1 MYKRY
6 TTKYINVVSFV
17 CTLIIFSIIYIIS
30 TQIEHIDISKQLS
43 EKMQNTIKVEFQSVE
58 QQEKVEDAKTEENL
72 WALKIP
78 QIGLEAKIA
87 EGTTEE
93 VLNSDIGHFTET
105 SKTNGTIGLAA
116 HNRGYPVNYFSKIKS
131 LKKGDIIQYQYKDFK
146 KQYTVEKNYIIKDTD
161 WTNLEQTEE
170 NKITLITCVED
181 EPSFR
186 RCVIGKEKI

>member
-181 EPSFR
+181 EPSYR
-186 RCVIGKEKI
+186 RCIIGKEKI